1 MIHAPKIYADA
12 GLVAI
17 PVTVDEDAA
26 GVQFDL
32 LYEPSSSYDSIQIVT
47 GASGFAN
54 EISAGHLKVAFSGPL
69 NLSNPVCVVTLNIPE
84 TTEIVFEGAR
94 RATEQAESLPL
105 EADDGVVLI
114 GEDMKI
120 DFVWVDNNPENAG
133 VIDATVYQ
141 SNQNDPDAGVW
152 NVVGTVPVGT
162 DQLLN
167 QDLATNQGEVF
178 FHVSFRSA
186 LGKGAPSSVK
196 SVNTDLPIAPENF
209 TVTIV

>member
-1 MIHAPKIYADA
+1 MIHAPKIYANA
-12 GLVAI
+12 GLVEI
-17 PVTVDEDAA
+17 PITVDEAVA

-32 LYEPSSSYDSIQIVT
+32 LYESSASYISIQFAG
-47 GASGFAN
+47 GASGLTN

-69 NLSNPVCVVTLNIPE
+69 NLSNPVCTITLNVAE
-84 TTEIVFEGAR
+84 STEIVFSNAR
-94 RATEQAESLPL
+94 GATEQAESIDLA
-105 EADDGVVLI
+105 ADDGEILV
-114 GEDMKI
+114 GEDMKV

-162 DQLLN
+162 DQLLD